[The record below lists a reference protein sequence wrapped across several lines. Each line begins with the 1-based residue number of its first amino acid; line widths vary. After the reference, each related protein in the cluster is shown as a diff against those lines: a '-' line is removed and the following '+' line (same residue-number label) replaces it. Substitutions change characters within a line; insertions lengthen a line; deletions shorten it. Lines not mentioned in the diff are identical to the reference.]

1 MFSIILGSIGFL
13 CYFVYDINSVTKK
26 NQILQRG
33 FTVGSSLVF
42 LGTIRMLIDGW
53 ANRNQNVLIC
63 LLWSVFGIVMFILL
77 IYTLFFA
84 LPFNTTYVEKSNERE
99 AYTEGV
105 YALCRHPGV
114 LWYAGMYISFLLIVY
129 SLEMLWCVMIYIG
142 WNLAYIIFQDMIIFP
157 KTFTNYEE
165 YKKMTPFL
173 IPNRQSLRRCIR
185 TLKKGGQ
192 A

>member
-1 MFSIILGSIGFL
+1 MFSIVIGSIGFL

-26 NQILQRG
+26 KQILQSG
-33 FTVGSSLVF
+33 FTVGSVLVF
-42 LGTIRMLIDGW
+42 LGTIWMLIDGW
-53 ANRNQNVLIC
+53 ENRNQNVFIC
-63 LLWSVFGIVMFILL
+63 LVWSVLAIVMFILL

-84 LPFNTTYVEKSNERE
+84 LPFCTTYVEKSNERK

-114 LWYAGMYISFLLIVY
+114 LWYAGMYISFFLIEC
-129 SLEMLWCVMIYIG
+129 SLGMFFSVIIYIG
-142 WNLAYIIFQDMIIFP
+142 WNLAYIVFQDKVIFP
-157 KTFTNYEE
+157 RTFTNYEE
-165 YKKMTPFL
+165 YKKTTPFL
-173 IPNRQSLRRCIR
+173 IPNKQSVRRCVY

>member
-84 LPFNTTYVEKSNERE
+84 LPFNTTYVEKSNERNKVSSKLSKMRIQIVSWRS
-99 AYTEGV
+99 AIRGWIK
-105 YALCRHPGV
+105 LPKMWKFSSCSNIIHRCPDQPGNNT
-114 LWYAGMYISFLLIVY
+114 ASF
-129 SLEMLWCVMIYIG
+129 
-142 WNLAYIIFQDMIIFP
+142 
-157 KTFTNYEE
+157 
-165 YKKMTPFL
+165 
-173 IPNRQSLRRCIR
+173 
-185 TLKKGGQ
+185 
-192 A
+192 